1 MQVNKDPRTFT
12 LFQTLYLSFFSRP
25 LYQDIKRNWRGL
37 CLPYL
42 LVILMFYWV
51 PEMMN
56 IKNTISEFI
65 TDEAPQYVDQVPM
78 ITISEGKASIRERV
92 PFYIYD
98 KKNNTPVAIIDS
110 SGQILSLDNTP
121 AVVLLTRDGLMV
133 RQDRDSKETRRLS
146 LSDMG
151 DITITPK
158 LIYNWLEVFNTLFV
172 VVLFP
177 FALLISFTFHV
188 IQALLLAFLGGSFA
202 KYFHI
207 QLDFKTLVRLSV
219 VAFTPAIMLETIHA
233 VLDIYYPYSS
243 FFSFLITGGYLF
255 YAVGCNAE
263 KTLIPIKRPS

>member
-1 MQVNKDPRTFT
+1 MHVNKDPRTFT

-25 LYQDIKRNWRGL
+25 LYQDIRRNWRGF
-37 CLPYL
+37 CLSYL

-56 IKNTISEFI
+56 MNNNISEFI
-65 TDEAPQYVDQVPM
+65 ADEAPQYVDQVPM
-78 ITISEGKASIRERV
+78 ITISKGKASIKEGV
-92 PFYIYD
+92 PLYIYD
-98 KKNNTPVAIIDS
+98 KKNNTPVAIIDT

-121 AVVLLTRDGLMV
+121 AVVLLTGDSLLV

-146 LSDMG
+146 LSDMD

-158 LIYNWLEVFNTLFV
+158 LIYNWLEVFNNLFV

-177 FALLISFTFHV
+177 V
-188 IQALLLAFLGGSFA
+188 ALLLSFLIHVVQVFLLAMLGRSFA
-202 KYFHI
+202 KYFTI

-219 VAFTPAIMLETIHA
+219 VAFTPAIMLETVHA

-263 KTLIPIKRPS
+263 KTLIPITRSS

>member
-25 LYQDIKRNWRGL
+25 LYQDIRRNWKGL

-42 LVILMFYWV
+42 LVLLMFYWV

-56 IKNTISEFI
+56 MNKDISEFI
-65 TDEAPQYVDQVPM
+65 ANEAPQYVDQVPM
-78 ITISEGKASIRERV
+78 ITISKGRASIRETV

-98 KKNNTPVAIIDS
+98 KKSNTPVAIIDT
-110 SGQILSLDNTP
+110 SGQIATLDNT
-121 AVVLLTRDGLMV
+121 AAMLLLTRDSLIV
-133 RQDRDSKETRRLS
+133 RKDKDTKEARS
-146 LSDMG
+146 ISFADMS

-158 LIYNWLEVFNTLFV
+158 LIYNWLEVFNNLFV

-177 FALLISFTFHV
+177 FALLISFAYHV
-188 IQALLLAFLGGSFA
+188 VQALLLALLGGSFA
-202 KYFHI
+202 KYFNI
-207 QLDFKTLVRLSV
+207 QIDFKTLVRLSV
-219 VAFTPAIMLETIHA
+219 VAFTPAIMLETVHA

-243 FFSFLITGGYLF
+243 FFSFLITSGYLF
-255 YAVGCNAE
+255 YAVGCNSE